1 MNDALSTYL
10 NDHLAGA
17 AFAIELLEHLR
28 DTREN
33 TALGTFA
40 AYLLE
45 EVVADR
51 DILQGLRDQ
60 IGGNSLL
67 KETVGRL
74 AEGATW
80 LKLRLSSDTDFGEF
94 ETLEILSLGVV
105 GKQKLWSA
113 LAEIAPLVPQLGD
126 LNFERLMRR
135 AQDQHDQLDAF
146 RISAAKKALTCAP
159 STRHE

>member
-10 NDHLAGA
+10 DDHLAGA

-33 TALGTFA
+33 TTLGTFA
-40 AYLLE
+40 AHVLE

-51 DILQGLRDQ
+51 DVLKGLCDQ
-60 IGGNSLL
+60 LGGNSLL

-74 AEGATW
+74 AEGATR
-80 LKLRLSSDTDFGEF
+80 LKLRLSTDTDFGEF

-146 RISAAKKALTCAP
+146 RISAAKKALT
-159 STRHE
+159 